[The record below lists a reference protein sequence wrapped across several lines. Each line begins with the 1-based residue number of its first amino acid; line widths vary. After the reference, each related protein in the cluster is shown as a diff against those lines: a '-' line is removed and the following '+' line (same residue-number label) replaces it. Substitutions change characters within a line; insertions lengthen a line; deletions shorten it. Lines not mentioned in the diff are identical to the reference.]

1 MRTLCAIPLILAAA
15 SAAEEPKTRLA
26 ITDTNLH
33 QYEDGPSLQSNHYFV
48 TGELVFVSALFG
60 GYHKTDT
67 DPQRIRLSYEIDAF
81 DPEGV
86 KVVATHSGKIDTQL
100 APQDKNWQPKVRHS
114 FAIPPLADP
123 GTYKLKISLKDELN
137 SATASRE
144 ITFSVRGHKVEPS
157 ATLIVRNFRFL
168 RAEQDTNPV
177 TSAAYRPGDP
187 IWARFDI
194 TGYKLGD
201 ANRYS
206 VAYGLEVFRG
216 GESMYQEPLA
226 AEKTEESFYRNRYMP
241 GVININPTP
250 DIAKG
255 DYTILL
261 RIEDRLGGQK
271 YESRHVFHIE

>member
-1 MRTLCAIPLILAAA
+1 MRSLCAILLILAAGA
-15 SAAEEPKTRLA
+15 PAQEPKA
-26 ITDTNLH
+26 GIAVSDVALH
-33 QYEDGPSLQSNHYFV
+33 QYEDGPPLQANHYFV
-48 TGELVFVSALFG
+48 TGELVFLSALFG

-67 DPQRIRLSYEIDAF
+67 DPQRIKLSYEIDVF
-81 DPEGV
+81 DPEGIR
-86 KVVATHSGKIDTQL
+86 VVATHTGGIDTQL

-123 GTYKLKISLKDELN
+123 GTYKIRIGLKDELN
-137 SATASRE
+137 STSTTRETA
-144 ITFSVRGHKVEPS
+144 FSVRGHKVDSSP
-157 ATLIVRNFRFL
+157 TLIVRNFRFL
-168 RAEQDTNPV
+168 RSEQDSDPIS
-177 TSAAYRPGDP
+177 SAAYRPGDP

-194 TGYKLGD
+194 TGYKLGE